1 MHHPHDQLFKEMMDA
16 TLELMGKVEPERV
29 VHVPPQRIDVAFEP
43 HGRAPALGVLDRMAA
58 LGPCM
63 FEYYARQPSRADVE
77 ACLRKRLNYD
87 HERTLRA
94 RRRGKPAPA
103 SSRLWILSTGRPRV
117 ALQAYG
123 AAPMTGWPEG
133 FWQAAMDDRLCCV
146 VLSELPEREDTLSLR
161 LLQRGPGVA
170 RALSELDE
178 LPETHP
184 LRVRTWPVLV
194 ARRAPIMQHL
204 KRIGA
209 MSAFQQAQEIFHKW
223 EQRALQKGRR
233 QGLREGIRQG
243 IEQGVEQ
250 GVDQGR
256 EQEAR
261 ALLERLV
268 RRRFGRLPR
277 SASARIRQADRA
289 TLERWAEQVL
299 TARSIDDVFA

>member
-1 MHHPHDQLFKEMMDA
+1 
-16 TLELMGKVEPERV
+16 
-29 VHVPPQRIDVAFEP
+29 
-43 HGRAPALGVLDRMAA
+43 MAA

-63 FEYYARQPSRADVE
+63 FEYYARQPSRADVDT
-77 ACLRKRLNYD
+77 CLRKRLNYD
-87 HERTLRA
+87 HERARRA
-94 RRRGKPAPA
+94 RRAGEPAPPG
-103 SSRLWILSTGRPRV
+103 SRLWILSAGRPRV

-133 FWQAAMDDRLCCV
+133 FWQAAMDERLCCV
-146 VLSELPEREDTLSLR
+146 VLSELPETEDTLSLR
-161 LLQRGPGVA
+161 LLQRGPGLA
-170 RALSELDE
+170 RALRELDA
-178 LPETHP
+178 LPEKHP
-184 LRVRTWPVLV
+184 LRVRAWPVLV

-204 KRIGA
+204 KKVGA
-209 MSAFQQAQEIFHKW
+209 MSAYQEAQEILHRW
-223 EQRALQKGRR
+223 EQRAHR

-243 IEQGVEQ
+243 MERGMERGIEQGMER
-250 GVDQGR
+250 GT
-256 EQEAR
+256 R